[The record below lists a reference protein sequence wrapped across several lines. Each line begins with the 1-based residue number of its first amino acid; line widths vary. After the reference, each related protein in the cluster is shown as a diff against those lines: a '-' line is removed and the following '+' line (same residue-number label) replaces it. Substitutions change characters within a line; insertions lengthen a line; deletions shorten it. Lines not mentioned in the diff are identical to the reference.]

1 MITKKQQD
9 KIKDILLQNK
19 LSGQK
24 PSTVIELATQLGT
37 HRQNIYLAF
46 QNKHAKTEALLR
58 NWLQSENRRFKYK
71 ETLIFNDDNRTSL
84 KNFGFEK
91 QDNIFATKPKNVGG
105 VKYNWVIDE
114 KKNFKLK
121 VVINDT
127 NEEIFI
133 DNLGFIK
140 DMLKSYVIK
149 KK

>member
-71 ETLIFNDDNRTSL
+71 ETLVFNDDNRTSL

-91 QDNIFATKPKNVGG
+91 QDNIFTTKPKNVGSI
-105 VKYNWVIDE
+105 KYNWVIDE

-121 VVINDT
+121 VVINET

-133 DNLGFIK
+133 DNLGFIN